1 MVGNW
6 HVRWGYEFVVVV
18 VVMRFGTPLSLSLSV
33 TVTTVCFFF
42 FFENLTTVSLLFAL
56 VVKEKWGR
64 TVVHGRP
71 F

>member
-33 TVTTVCFFF
+33 TVTTVG
-42 FFENLTTVSLLFAL
+42 LLFAV

-64 TVVHGRP
+64 TVVHDRP

>member
-18 VVMRFGTPLSLSLSV
+18 VVMRFGTPVSLSLSV
-33 TVTTVCFFF
+33 TVTTVG
-42 FFENLTTVSLLFAL
+42 LLFAV

-64 TVVHGRP
+64 TVVHDRP